1 MIMKTTELEKR
12 VKVKRIGYGV
22 FRFWTTLY
30 GKELTMLSSDSVL
43 FDVINSGEPCLGLT
57 YPMALRKAHEMVV
70 NANKVY
76 YAI

>member
-1 MIMKTTELEKR
+1 MTTTELEKR
-12 VKVKRIGYGV
+12 VRVKRIGSGT

-30 GKELTMLSSDSVL
+30 GKEITMQSNDSVL

-76 YAI
+76 YNC